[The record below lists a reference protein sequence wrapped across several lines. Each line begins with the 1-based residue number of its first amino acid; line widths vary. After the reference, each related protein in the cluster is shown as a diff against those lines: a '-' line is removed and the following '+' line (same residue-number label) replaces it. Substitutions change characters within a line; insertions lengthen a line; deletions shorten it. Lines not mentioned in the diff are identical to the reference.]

1 MPSERWCGS
10 PSPATAAGR
19 RPAHGGAR
27 RGHRRAARVRS
38 QQRIEVLATTRL
50 GNELDVDT
58 WPGIERIL
66 VSRQFSR
73 KLHYPRL
80 IITTRS

>member
-1 MPSERWCGS
+1 
-10 PSPATAAGR
+10 
-19 RPAHGGAR
+19 
-27 RGHRRAARVRS
+27 VRS